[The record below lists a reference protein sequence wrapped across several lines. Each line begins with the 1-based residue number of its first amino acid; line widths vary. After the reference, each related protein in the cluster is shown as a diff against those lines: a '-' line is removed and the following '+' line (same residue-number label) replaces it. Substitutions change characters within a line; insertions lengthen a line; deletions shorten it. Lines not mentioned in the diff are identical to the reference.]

1 MTHPRSLGSAHRG
14 VAGFLIQ
21 RVTSIYLAVFTVYV
35 VGYLVLR
42 PVTDFAAWTA
52 YFSSGAVR
60 LAWGVFFASLLAH
73 IWLGLRSIYMDYLP
87 ATWLRFT
94 VSLIT
99 GFVLI
104 ALAFWAAQ
112 ILLRSTV

>member
-1 MTHPRSLGSAHRG
+1 MTRARPLGSAHRG

-21 RVTSIYLAVFTVYV
+21 RVSSIYLAIFTIYLI
-35 VGYLVLR
+35 GYLILS
-42 PVTDFAAWTA
+42 PVTDYGAWTA

-60 LAWGVFFASLLAH
+60 LAWGIFIASLLAH
-73 IWLGLRSIYMDYLP
+73 VWLGLRSIYMDYVH
-87 ATWLRFT
+87 ATRLRFT

-99 GFVLI
+99 AFILI

-112 ILLRSTV
+112 ILLGSIA